1 MEHSAEYEEALSQR
15 WARTGR
21 DMPTSN
27 LRQADYPR
35 DAEMLSNPKGTA
47 PGLAMEHQGKW
58 IFAMPGV
65 PEEMELMLAEQVLP
79 RLRAVAGIEEVLV
92 SRLVRT
98 WGRPESWVGDRLDD
112 MFEVTNPSIA
122 FLASAGEIKI
132 RITAKA
138 ATVEEA
144 NALIVPVE
152 EEVRRRLGSAVFGA
166 DIETIESALF
176 VMLEGR
182 GWTIGT
188 AESMTG
194 GLVSARLTSLSGS
207 SRFYRGGV
215 VAYATELKQKLL
227 AVEDVAD
234 GVVNEAVAMAMAE
247 GVRPLVGADV
257 GVSVTG
263 SAGPEAMEQPAGTVV
278 IGVATP
284 EGSSARTMKFAGD
297 RERVRTYSTTAALHL
312 VRLAVSGEWWTRR

>member
-1 MEHSAEYEEALSQR
+1 REAICAATGAPMEHSVEYEEVLRER
-15 WARTGR
+15 WARMGR
-21 DMPTSN
+21 EMPASN

-35 DAEMLSNPKGTA
+35 GAEMMPNPKGTA
-47 PGLAMEHQGKW
+47 PGLAMEHEGKW

-65 PEEMELMLAEQVLP
+65 PEEMEVMLLEQVLP
-79 RLRAVAGIEEVLV
+79 RLRAAAGIDEALV

-98 WGRPESWVGDRLDD
+98 WGMSESLVGDLLDD
-112 MFEVTNPSIA
+112 MFEATNPSIA

-144 NALIVPVE
+144 NALIGPVE

-176 VMLEGR
+176 ALLEAK

-194 GLVSARLTSLSGS
+194 GLVSAR
-207 SRFYRGGV
+207 
-215 VAYATELKQKLL
+215 
-227 AVEDVAD
+227 
-234 GVVNEAVAMAMAE
+234 
-247 GVRPLVGADV
+247 
-257 GVSVTG
+257 
-263 SAGPEAMEQPAGTVV
+263 
-278 IGVATP
+278 
-284 EGSSARTMKFAGD
+284 
-297 RERVRTYSTTAALHL
+297 
-312 VRLAVSGEWWTRR
+312 